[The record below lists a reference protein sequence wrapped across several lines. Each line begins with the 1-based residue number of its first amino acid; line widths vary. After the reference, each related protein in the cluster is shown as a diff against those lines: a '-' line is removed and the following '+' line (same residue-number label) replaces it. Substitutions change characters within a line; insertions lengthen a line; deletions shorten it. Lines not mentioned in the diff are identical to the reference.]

1 MFANPEK
8 DQMVG
13 DHLKVIFVL
22 NRCKESFDIL
32 MMDGLYQTALL
43 TYKVMVQSIGEDFI
57 NS

>member
-1 MFANPEK
+1 
-8 DQMVG
+8 MVG